1 MKKNSRFPFLVGTL
15 FTAALVSP
23 LSACSESV
31 GPDDGQ
37 SGGAPGAGGV
47 VAGGAI
53 GAGGLG
59 AGGSSGGAPGVG
71 GFAAGGQS
79 TGGFATGGGGG
90 AIGTGG
96 LIGGTGGD
104 EGTGG
109 GTQYPPN
116 FATIREIVAN
126 SLHVSEGCGSG
137 SCHGGEATPEFRDN
151 EHLHDDLINPAKV
164 ASDYCGGLPLVTPGN
179 PDMSAFYKVIS
190 EGCGDIGRMPR
201 ACDPDPLY
209 GNCLPVAAIE
219 AVREWILAGA
229 LAE

>member
-1 MKKNSRFPFLVGTL
+1 MAFL
-15 FTAALVSP
+15 SP
-23 LSACSESV
+23 LSACSENA
-31 GPDDGQ
+31 GPEGQ
-37 SGGAPGAGGV
+37 SGGAPGAGGFA
-47 VAGGAI
+47 AGGAI
-53 GAGGLG
+53 GSGGLG
-59 AGGSSGGAPGVG
+59 AGGSSGGAPGAGGLVTGGSETGGAGVG
-71 GFAAGGQS
+71 GLGVGGS
-79 TGGFATGGGGG
+79 SGG
-90 AIGTGG
+90 AP
-96 LIGGTGGD
+96 GTGGD

-126 SLHVSEGCGSG
+126 SLQLSEGCGSG

-209 GNCLPVAAIE
+209 GNCLPEAAIE
-219 AVREWILAGA
+219 AVRQWILAGA
-229 LAE
+229 PAG